1 MKTGLKTIGNATI
14 IAYDHNKP
22 IIVTDPWLNNH
33 SAYFGSWTLPY
44 KIPEDILK
52 DILFAEFIWFS
63 HGHPDHLN
71 PDSILEF
78 KGKTILLADHVGSR
92 IKEKKNMNKKDV
104 LDKIKKDTGCDD
116 DRAEEIFQRALQHG
130 VVKVQLNW
138 NFIITLTIYL
148 TVLGT
153 GVWAVCQYL

>member
-1 MKTGLKTIGNATI
+1 
-14 IAYDHNKP
+14 
-22 IIVTDPWLNNH
+22 
-33 SAYFGSWTLPY
+33 
-44 KIPEDILK
+44 
-52 DILFAEFIWFS
+52 
-63 HGHPDHLN
+63 
-71 PDSILEF
+71 
-78 KGKTILLADHVGSR
+78 
-92 IKEKKNMNKKDV
+92 MNKKDV

-148 TVLGT
+148 AVLGT